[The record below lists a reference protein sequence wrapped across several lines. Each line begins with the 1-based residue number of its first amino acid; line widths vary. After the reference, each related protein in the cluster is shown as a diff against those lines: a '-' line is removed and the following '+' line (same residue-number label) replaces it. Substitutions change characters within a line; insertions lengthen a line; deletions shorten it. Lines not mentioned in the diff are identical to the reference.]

1 LNRPQ
6 YANIDGKMYKIN
18 TDFRVALECDRIAR
32 DTTIGDV
39 ERALA
44 IIYKLFGDDGL
55 KCKNAQKITEICR
68 KYISLGNI
76 EKSVKTNS
84 DDKYKLDFEKCK
96 GLIASSFKYD
106 YNYNPYDLEYL
117 HWYDFYNDLEN
128 LSNSELGDCCIL
140 NRIVNLFN
148 YDTSKIKD
156 NKERTRMNEAKE
168 TLRKRYCICEK
179 EKEITPEQEE
189 SAKAFYK
196 SIGIDI

>member
-1 LNRPQ
+1 MNKPQ
-6 YANIDGKMYKIN
+6 YANVNGELYKMN

-32 DTTIGDV
+32 DKSIGDV

-44 IIYKLFGDDGL
+44 IIYKLFGEKGL
-55 KCKNAQKITEICR
+55 NSKSQNKLTEIAR
-68 KYISLGNI
+68 KYISLGSE
-76 EKSVKTNS
+76 EKQLKSHS

-128 LSNSELGDCCIL
+128 LSNNEMGDCCIL

-148 YDTSKIKD
+148 YDTSQIK
-156 NKERTRMNEAKE
+156 NSKERTRLNEAKE
-168 TLRKRYCICEK
+168 TLRKRYCMCE
-179 EKEITPEQEE
+179 EKEISKEQEE
-189 SAKAFYK
+189 SAREFYK